1 MPYPCNLFQ
10 DKSIFWIT
18 SLWEISLVSTWL
30 LVVFD
35 CRFNYRWNTYI
46 IIFQINIS
54 WMIVFDV
61 QTTLTFL
68 FFAVNVEKHH
78 TPRARVHVCLYPGF
92 GGIIAANRCPAVRYF
107 SVSYVRTRTY
117 EATVS
122 ADLYTNKSQEPSVC
136 LTCWA
141 TVSVLG
147 FSGYFSVFC
156 VYPFFFLWMFECF
169 WVVCPCWILSS
180 RTSWN

>member
-1 MPYPCNLFQ
+1 
-10 DKSIFWIT
+10 
-18 SLWEISLVSTWL
+18 
-30 LVVFD
+30 
-35 CRFNYRWNTYI
+35 
-46 IIFQINIS
+46 
-54 WMIVFDV
+54 MIVFDV

-136 LTCWA
+136 LTC
-141 TVSVLG
+141 
-147 FSGYFSVFC
+147 
-156 VYPFFFLWMFECF
+156 
-169 WVVCPCWILSS
+169 
-180 RTSWN
+180 